1 MTSFGGSGFT
11 ADLAAALKSPSLRGA
26 GLTDEDL
33 DFENDLLD
41 DGLATGPATGPV
53 LQRLM
58 SAPVATQDDGD
69 AEEPVDDA
77 AFDDRKAELGSMHST
92 LTAKTQFVNKLMYEK
107 GCLMDSFEVI
117 GTPFEILG
125 NKRAEIAAMPDGED
139 KEDSVKMYNT
149 IAVLFA
155 QCRQSPELRDFMSR
169 MFKQTE
175 DYYSL
180 KTKRKAMD
188 SDLQAM
194 IELRDEQEMNNF
206 RAKQKKRLDQEL
218 QESDARA
225 GKKARH

>member
-1 MTSFGGSGFT
+1 MTSFGGTGFT

-41 DGLATGPATGPV
+41 DGLATGPV

-180 KTKRKAMD
+180 KTKRSTMNA
-188 SDLQAM
+188 
-194 IELRDEQEMNNF
+194 ELEMLIQLRNEQEVENF
-206 RAKQKKRLDQEL
+206 RAKQRKRLDQEK
-218 QESDARA
+218 QESDDRA

>member
-1 MTSFGGSGFT
+1 MASFGGSGFA
-11 ADLAAALKSPSLRGA
+11 ADLAAALDDPSLRGA

-33 DFENDLLD
+33 EYENDLLD
-41 DGLATGPATGPV
+41 DGLATGPV
-53 LQRLM
+53 VQRLM
-58 SAPVATQDDGD
+58 SVPVATQDDGD
-69 AEEPVDDA
+69 AEESVDDA
-77 AFDDRKAELGSMHST
+77 AFDDRKAELGSLYST
-92 LTAKTQFVNKLMYEK
+92 LTAKTQFINKLMYEK
-107 GCLMDSFEVI
+107 GVLMDNFEVI

-139 KEDSVKMYNT
+139 KEESVKMYNT

-155 QCRQSPELRDFMSR
+155 QCRQSPVLREFMSK

-180 KTKRKAMD
+180 KTKRKAKD

>member
-1 MTSFGGSGFT
+1 MASFGGSGFA
-11 ADLAAALKSPSLRGA
+11 ADLAAALDDPSLRGA

-33 DFENDLLD
+33 EYENDLLD
-41 DGLATGPATGPV
+41 DGLATGPV
-53 LQRLM
+53 VQRLM
-58 SAPVATQDDGD
+58 SVPVATQDDGD
-69 AEEPVDDA
+69 AEESVDDA
-77 AFDDRKAELGSMHST
+77 AFDDRKAELGSLYST
-92 LTAKTQFVNKLMYEK
+92 LTAKTQFINKLMYEK
-107 GCLMDSFEVI
+107 GVLMDNFEVI

-125 NKRAEIAAMPDGED
+125 NKRTEIAAMPDGED
-139 KEDSVKMYNT
+139 KEESVKMYNT

-155 QCRQSPELRDFMSR
+155 QCRQSPVLREFMSK

-180 KTKRKAMD
+180 KTKRKAKD

>member
-41 DGLATGPATGPV
+41 DGLATGPV

-58 SAPVATQDDGD
+58 SATVATQDDGD

-117 GTPFEILG
+117 GTP
-125 NKRAEIAAMPDGED
+125 A
-139 KEDSVKMYNT
+139 
-149 IAVLFA
+149 
-155 QCRQSPELRDFMSR
+155 
-169 MFKQTE
+169 
-175 DYYSL
+175 
-180 KTKRKAMD
+180 
-188 SDLQAM
+188 
-194 IELRDEQEMNNF
+194 
-206 RAKQKKRLDQEL
+206 
-218 QESDARA
+218 
-225 GKKARH
+225 H

>member
-1 MTSFGGSGFT
+1 
-11 ADLAAALKSPSLRGA
+11 
-26 GLTDEDL
+26 
-33 DFENDLLD
+33 
-41 DGLATGPATGPV
+41 
-53 LQRLM
+53 
-58 SAPVATQDDGD
+58 
-69 AEEPVDDA
+69 
-77 AFDDRKAELGSMHST
+77 MHST

-155 QCRQSPELRDFMSR
+155 QCRQSPELREFMSR

-175 DYYSL
+175 DYMYYSF

-194 IELRDEQEMNNF
+194 IDLRDEQEMNNF
-206 RAKQKKRLDQEL
+206 RAKQKKRLDQEQ
-218 QESDARA
+218 QETDSRV

>member
-1 MTSFGGSGFT
+1 
-11 ADLAAALKSPSLRGA
+11 LRGTA
-26 GLTDEDL
+26 LTDEDIEY
-33 DFENDLLD
+33 ENDLVE
-41 DGLATGPATGPV
+41 DGLATGSATDDK
-53 LQRLM
+53 LM
-58 SAPVATQDDGD
+58 PAPVATQDAGD
-69 AEEPVDDA
+69 DEEAPVNNVA
-77 AFDDRKAELGSMHST
+77 SEERKDELGSMYPT
-92 LTAKTQFVNKLMYEK
+92 LTSKTQFINKKMYDK
-107 GCLMDSFEVI
+107 GVLMDGFDVI
-117 GTPFEILG
+117 GTPFEILA
-125 NKRAEIAAMPDGED
+125 NKRAEIVAMPEGED
-139 KEDSVKMYNT
+139 KEESIKMYNT

-188 SDLQAM
+188 SDLQTM

>member
-41 DGLATGPATGPV
+41 DGLATGPV

-69 AEEPVDDA
+69 VEEPVDDA

-139 KEDSVKMYNT
+139 KEDSVKIYNT

-155 QCRQSPELRDFMSR
+155 QCRQSPELREFMSR

-180 KTKRKAMD
+180 KTKRKAMN

>member
-41 DGLATGPATGPV
+41 DGLATGPV

-92 LTAKTQFVNKLMYEK
+92 LTAKTQLVNKLMYEK

-149 IAVLFA
+149 IAVMFA

-180 KTKRKAMD
+180 KTKRKAMN

-206 RAKQKKRLDQEL
+206 RAKQKKRLDQEM
-218 QESDARA
+218 QESDDRVA
-225 GKKARH
+225 KKARH

>member
-1 MTSFGGSGFT
+1 MASFGGSGFA
-11 ADLAAALKSPSLRGA
+11 ADLAAALDDPSLRGA

-33 DFENDLLD
+33 EYENELLD
-41 DGLATGPATGPV
+41 DGLATGPV
-53 LQRLM
+53 VQRLM
-58 SAPVATQDDGD
+58 SVPVATQDDGD
-69 AEEPVDDA
+69 AEESVDDA
-77 AFDDRKAELGSMHST
+77 AFDDRKAELGSLYST
-92 LTAKTQFVNKLMYEK
+92 LTAKTQFINKLMYEK
-107 GCLMDSFEVI
+107 GVLMDNFEVI

-139 KEDSVKMYNT
+139 KEESVKMYNT

-155 QCRQSPELRDFMSR
+155 QCRQSPVLREFMSK

-180 KTKRKAMD
+180 KTKRKAKD

>member
-41 DGLATGPATGPV
+41 DGLATGPV

-69 AEEPVDDA
+69 AEETVDDA
-77 AFDDRKAELGSMHST
+77 AFDDRKEELASMHPT
-92 LTAKTQFVNKLMYEK
+92 LTSKTQFLNKGFMER
-107 GCLMDSFEVI
+107 CALMDGFDVI
-117 GTPFEILG
+117 GTPFEILA
-125 NKRAEIAAMPDGED
+125 NKRAMIAAMPEGED
-139 KEDSVKMYNT
+139 KEESVKMYNT

-180 KTKRKAMD
+180 KTKRKAMN

-194 IELRDEQEMNNF
+194 IELRDEHEMNNF
-206 RAKQKKRLDQEL
+206 RAKQKKRLDQEM
-218 QESDARA
+218 QESDDRVA
-225 GKKARH
+225 KKARH

>member
-33 DFENDLLD
+33 DFENDLLED
-41 DGLATGPATGPV
+41 AIATGPANGPV

-77 AFDDRKAELGSMHST
+77 AFDDRKAELGSMYPT
-92 LTAKTQFVNKLMYEK
+92 LTSKTQCINKLMYEI
-107 GCLMDSFEVI
+107 GYMYDNLHVV
-117 GTPFEILG
+117 GTPFEILA
-125 NKRAEIAAMPDGED
+125 NKRAMIAAMPEGED
-139 KEDSVKMYNT
+139 KEESIKMYNT

-155 QCRQSPELRDFMSR
+155 QCRQSPELREFMSR

-180 KTKRKAMD
+180 KTKRSTMNAELEM
-188 SDLQAM
+188 LIQ
-194 IELRDEQEMNNF
+194 LRDEQEMENF
-206 RAKQKKRLDQEL
+206 RAKQRKRLDQEK
-218 QESDARA
+218 QESDDRA

>member
-41 DGLATGPATGPV
+41 DGLATGPV

-125 NKRAEIAAMPDGED
+125 NKRAEIAAMPDGDD
-139 KEDSVKMYNT
+139 KAESVKMYNT

-180 KTKRKAMD
+180 KTKRKAMN